1 MEVIFLR
8 TEMAPYTFW
17 ETLLKETGTFDQFG
31 YNWWWVCHR
40 ICLSRKKFLFSFP
53 QQIKHSQQHY
63 TTIVLRLYIIEELM
77 SKTGP
82 APGREQSL
90 TGEAPWGQEEGD
102 HNVFEKGVSWE
113 AGNVLSSVELQR
125 SGKW

>member
-17 ETLLKETGTFDQFG
+17 ETLLKETGTFDQCG

-40 ICLSRKKFLFSFP
+40 TCLSRKKFLFSFP

-63 TTIVLRLYIIEELM
+63 TTIVLRLYIIKELM
-77 SKTGP
+77 YKTGP
-82 APGREQSL
+82 APRREQSL
-90 TGEAPWGQEEGD
+90 TGEAPW
-102 HNVFEKGVSWE
+102 
-113 AGNVLSSVELQR
+113 A
-125 SGKW
+125 